1 MSASFGFIIE
11 TMSILMFT
19 LICKPDFCF
28 KEKEGQVDND
38 FCGNQYYA
46 TNAVDRFEL
55 VLNPEYPF
63 KFDLNVHV
71 FVIIISDQNVSVFQ
85 A

>member
-1 MSASFGFIIE
+1 
-11 TMSILMFT
+11 MFT
-19 LICKPDFCF
+19 LICEPDFCF
-28 KEKEGQVDND
+28 KVKEEQVNID

-46 TNAVDRFEL
+46 ANAVDRVEL
-55 VLNPEYPF
+55 VLNPECPF
-63 KFDLNVHV
+63 KLDLNVLV